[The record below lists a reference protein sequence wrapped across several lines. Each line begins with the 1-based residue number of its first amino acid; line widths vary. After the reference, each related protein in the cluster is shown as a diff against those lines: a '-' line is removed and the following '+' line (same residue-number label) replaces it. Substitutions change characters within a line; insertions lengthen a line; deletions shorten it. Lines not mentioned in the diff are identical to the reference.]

1 MAAAAFKV
9 SLNVVNAKGNRR
21 NIYLTASDVNGAAL
35 VFPSGGTEM
44 QLSSLPSTITDFIC
58 APTYGTD
65 TTNMTLYVNGVDS
78 GIRLINSANQSSTQY
93 RQVLTNP
100 ISIPAGALVKCVQNT

>member
-9 SLNVVNAKGNRR
+9 SMLVANSAGQKRTL
-21 NIYLTASDVNGAAL
+21 YLTASDVNAAAL

-44 QLSSLPSTITDFIC
+44 QLSSFPSKILDFIC

-65 TTNMTLYVNGVDS
+65 TTNMTVYINGVDS
-78 GIRLINSANQSSTQY
+78 GVRIINAANQSGTFN
-93 RQVLTNP
+93 RQILTAP
-100 ISIPAGALVKCVQNT
+100 LDIPAGALVKIVQNT

>member
-9 SLNVVNAKGNRR
+9 SLNVRNANGQSRSL
-21 NIYLTASDVNGAAL
+21 YLTASDVNAAAL

-44 QLSSLPSTITDFIC
+44 QLSSVPSVISDLIC

-78 GIRLINSANQSSTQY
+78 GIRIINAANQSGTIN
-93 RQVLTNP
+93 RQILTNP
-100 ISIPAGALVKCVQNT
+100 VMIPAGALVKFVQNT

>member
-9 SLNVVNAKGNRR
+9 SMNIR
-21 NIYLTASDVNGAAL
+21 NSAGQSRNLYLTASDVNAAAL

-44 QLSSLPSTITDFIC
+44 QLSSLPAVITDFIC

-65 TTNMTLYVNGVDS
+65 TTNMTMYVNGVDS
-78 GIRLINSANQSSTQY
+78 GIRLINAANQSGTIN

-100 ISIPAGALVKCVQNT
+100 IQIPAGALVKIVQNS